1 VEHEHA
7 LGEVVGNS
15 ESRVLGPGITVVIP
29 SIPPRRD
36 LLKRAVA
43 SAINQIYPAAAI
55 SVAVDVE
62 KRGAWHT
69 RNRALAA
76 VQTEWTAFLDDDD
89 EFLPEHLNTLNNS
102 VVNHEADMAYSW
114 FSTVPNG
121 SDPFPPWFADAPW
134 DPEKPRHTTIVM
146 LVRTR
151 LAQSIAFTP
160 PAAGDSVGN
169 EDWRFILELN
179 RRGKIVHVPQRT
191 WLWHHDSK
199 NTSGR
204 PERW

>member
-7 LGEVVGNS
+7 LGEMVGNS